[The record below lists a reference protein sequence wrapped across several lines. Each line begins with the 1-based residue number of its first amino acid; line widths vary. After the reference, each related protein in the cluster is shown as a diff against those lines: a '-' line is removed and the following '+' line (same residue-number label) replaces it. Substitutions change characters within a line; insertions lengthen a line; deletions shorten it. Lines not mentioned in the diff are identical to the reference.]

1 MLCPVCG
8 ERNPEGAR
16 FCLRC
21 GAPLIRSGRRG
32 EERKVVTVVFCDLV
46 GFTARSDRADPEDVR
61 ATLVPYHAAI
71 KRSIELFGGTLDTF
85 VGDGVVGVFG
95 APVSHEDDPERAIRV
110 ALRILDEIAASNE
123 RVPERPLAVRIG
135 IATGD
140 AMVAVGPGPQK
151 DERVTGDVVAAAT
164 HLQALAPVG
173 GIAVDEAT
181 RRNARDLFAFEPLP
195 TDGPV
200 PTWRPVELARVV
212 HERPRTPFV
221 GRAEES
227 ALLRAAYRRA
237 VAEPSVQLVTIT
249 GGPGVGKSRLLL
261 EFADLLETEAELT
274 RWRQGRCLP
283 YGDGVGFWPL
293 SEMVKAE
300 ARILESDRADQARA
314 KLERTLGTLSG
325 DPSERDWM
333 LARLAPLAGLGEIG
347 SADRME
353 SYTAWRRFFEGL
365 SARHPLVMVF
375 EDLHW
380 ADPALLGFIEHV
392 VDWSIQLPILVLCA
406 ARPEL
411 YELWPGWGG
420 GKRNSASI
428 SLPPLS
434 ETETAMLLSGLLDR
448 AVLPAETQRVL
459 LERSGG
465 NPLYAEEFV
474 QMLTDRGILE
484 RSGPSTRLAADREI
498 SVPETIQAII
508 AARLDTLPHETKALL
523 QDASLIGKVF
533 WTGAVASVSG
543 IGPDEVRRRLH
554 EAAMLE
560 LIRPIRSSS
569 MEGEE
574 EYAFWHIL
582 VRDVASAQIP
592 RSERVDKHRAL
603 AEWIESTAGERIADR
618 GELLAYHYGQ
628 ALELARA
635 TGVGGDRDE
644 LRDRAV
650 RALVLAGARAA
661 HLDAGSAER
670 HFRRA
675 ADLLPEGHPDRPR
688 ILLHLADAEVSRGS
702 FAASRRTFDL
712 AISGLLAVDDM
723 IGVGEALALKT
734 RALQRLGD
742 MRDSETFL
750 GEAISILEQE
760 PPGPELA
767 RAYSRMAG
775 HWLMLGRFERCRDF
789 AERGLELAQRF
800 DLSDEAVRARQNLGA
815 ARCQLGDAEGL
826 TDLWAA
832 LREGLELG
840 IGVETAVTYANLATQ
855 LWLLEGPAIA
865 LQVWDSAV
873 EFAEVRGFVT
883 EAMWGKA
890 GQIEVQSDLGRWD
903 EVATIASE
911 IEAWDRE
918 EGGGQLRTFAQF
930 RRAAVLSN
938 RGDLAGAVL
947 LEEEFLPRVRI
958 LRRAEFLGPAL
969 TIGAALELRRGHEG
983 MALDLVEEFLVAT
996 SEHLGFRQLYVA
1008 DAVRVMVAC
1017 GMTDRA
1023 DGLIR
1028 EEPPPRNLRC
1038 RLALETARAVV
1049 DEAQGRFAEAA
1060 RAYASVAAA
1069 WRSYGSIPEQGLAL
1083 LGEGRSRQASG
1094 EAGATEPLRLA
1105 RDGFRALGADP
1116 WIADVDAILEGA
1128 EGAEA
1133 ATS

>member
-1 MLCPVCG
+1 MLCPACG

-21 GAPLIRSGRRG
+21 GAPLTGPGRRG
-32 EERKVVTVVFCDLV
+32 EERKVVTVLFCDLV

-61 ATLVPYHAAI
+61 ATLVPYHASI
-71 KRSIELFGGTLDTF
+71 KRSIEVFGGTIDTF

-110 ALRILDEIAASNE
+110 GLRILEEIAASNDGASG
-123 RVPERPLAVRIG
+123 PPLSVRIG
-135 IATGD
+135 IATGE
-140 AMVAVGPGPQK
+140 AMVAVGPGPQVG
-151 DERVTGDVVAAAT
+151 ERVTGEVVAAAMR
-164 HLQALAPVG
+164 LQSLAPVD

-181 RRNARDLFAFEPLP
+181 RRNTRGHFSFEAL
-195 TDGPV
+195 TGDGAAEA
-200 PTWRPVELARVV
+200 WRPVELARVV
-212 HERPRTPFV
+212 RERPRTPFV
-221 GRAEES
+221 GRVEES

-237 VAEPSVQLVTIT
+237 IAEPSVQLVTIT
-249 GGPGVGKSRLLL
+249 GGPGLGKSRLLQ
-261 EFADLLETEAELT
+261 EVADALEAEAALV

-300 ARILESDRADQARA
+300 AAILESDSAEQARG
-314 KLERTLGTLSG
+314 KLERTLGALTD

-333 LARLAPLAGLGEIG
+333 LARLAPLAGLGEVG
-347 SADRME
+347 GGDRME
-353 SYTAWRRFFEGL
+353 SYTAWRRFFEAL
-365 SARHPLVMVF
+365 AARHPLVMVF

-392 VDWSIQLPILVLCA
+392 VDWSTQLPMLIVCA

-428 SLPPLS
+428 SLPALS
-434 ETETAMLLSGLLDR
+434 ETETAVLLSGLLDR
-448 AVLPAETQRVL
+448 AVLPADTQRVL

-484 RSGPSTRLAADREI
+484 KAGRSMRLAADREI
-498 SVPETIQAII
+498 PVPETIQAII

-543 IGPDEVRRRLH
+543 MDVDEVRRRLH
-554 EAAMLE
+554 EAAVLE

-582 VRDVASAQIP
+582 VRDVATAQIP
-592 RSERVDKHRAL
+592 RSDRVAKHRAV
-603 AEWIESTAGERIADR
+603 AGWIESTAGERIADR
-618 GELLAYHYGQ
+618 GELLAYHYGR

-635 TGVGGDRDE
+635 TGADGNLED
-644 LRDRAV
+644 LRDRTV
-650 RALVLAGARAA
+650 RALVLAGDRAA

-675 ADLLPEGHPDRPR
+675 ADRLPEEHPERPR
-688 ILLHLADAEVSRGS
+688 ILLRLADAQVSRGS

-712 AISGLLAVDDM
+712 ATAGLLAVDDM
-723 IGVGEALALKT
+723 AGVGLALALKT

-742 MRDSETFL
+742 LRDSQMLLE
-750 GEAISILEQE
+750 EAISILEQDG
-760 PPGPELA
+760 PGPELA

-775 HWLMLGRFERCRDF
+775 HWLTLGRFERCREL
-789 AERGLELAQRF
+789 AERALALTERF
-800 DLSDEAVRARQNLGA
+800 DLPDEAVRARQNLGA

-826 TDLWAA
+826 ADLWAA
-832 LREGLELG
+832 LRQGLELG

-873 EFAEVRGFVT
+873 EFAEVRGFAT
-883 EAMWGKA
+883 EAMWSRCGR
-890 GQIEVQSDLGRWD
+890 IEVLFDLGRWD
-903 EVATIASE
+903 EVERIASE
-911 IEAWDRE
+911 VEAWDRE

-930 RRAAVLSN
+930 RRTEVLAN
-938 RGDLAGAVL
+938 RGRIAEAVL

-958 LRRAEFLGPAL
+958 LQRAEFLGPAL
-969 TIGAALELRRGHEG
+969 TIGAALELRRGHEAT
-983 MALDLVEEFLVAT
+983 ALGLVEEFLGST
-996 SEHLGFRQLYVA
+996 QEHVGYRQLYLA
-1008 DAVRVMVAC
+1008 AAVRVLVAC
-1017 GMTDRA
+1017 GATDRA
-1023 DGLIR
+1023 EEVLGD
-1028 EEPPPRNLRC
+1028 EPPPRNQRG
-1038 RLALETARAVV
+1038 RLEIRA
-1049 DEAQGRFAEAA
+1049 AEAA
-1060 RAYASVAAA
+1060 LAEARGRYEEAAA
-1069 WRSYGSIPEQGLAL
+1069 LYAAAAAGWLSYGATPERAVAL
-1083 LGEGRSRQASG
+1083 LGEGRSRKAIG
-1094 EAGATEPLRLA
+1094 DPVAPERLRTA
-1105 RDGFRALGADP
+1105 RETFEALGAEP
-1116 WIADVDAILEGA
+1116 WTDEVDAVLTD
-1128 EGAEA
+1128 AEA
-1133 ATS
+1133 ATP